1 MDYGSSKNAFADLFQ
16 SASSGNST
24 SSLNS
29 KLNNLSLSERQKL
42 QQQQQQQQQQRQ
54 QTFQQPTKTI
64 YFNLNP
70 RTIPSIQAGQ
80 TLIF

>member
-1 MDYGSSKNAFADLFQ
+1 MHLHLFQ

-42 QQQQQQQQQQRQ
+42 QQQQQQQQRQ
-54 QTFQQPTKTI
+54 QAFQQPTKTI